1 MLAACILAGQIL
13 FDVPTDTQGRV
24 VFIEERRDFDQIV
37 SVSVSFNLEG
47 TDDGIVVARF
57 DGAVDGIHRISHV
70 DHEVRPQQHDISW
83 RWFPINGLL
92 VYGFAAIFS
101 RPCRCR
107 GETHRGQEAS
117 GE

>member
-1 MLAACILAGQIL
+1 M
-13 FDVPTDTQGRV
+13 
-24 VFIEERRDFDQIV
+24 

-47 TDDGIVVARF
+47 ADDGVVVARF
-57 DGAVDGIHRISHV
+57 DRAVDGVHRISHV

-92 VYGFAAIFS
+92 VHRFAAIF
-101 RPCRCR
+101 PCSCWC
-107 GETHRGQEAS
+107 GSETHRGQEAS

>member
-1 MLAACILAGQIL
+1 MRHVALQAKFIL
-13 FDVPTDTQGRV
+13 DVPSDAQGWV
-24 VFIEERRDFDQIV
+24 IFVEERRDLDQIV
-37 SVSVSFNLEG
+37 SVSVSFDFEG
-47 TDDGIVVARF
+47 TDDWVVVARF
-57 DGAVDGIHRISHV
+57 DCAVDGIYWISHV
-70 DHEVRPQQHDISW
+70 DHEVRSQQHDVA
-83 RWFPINGLL
+83 RCRFPINGLL